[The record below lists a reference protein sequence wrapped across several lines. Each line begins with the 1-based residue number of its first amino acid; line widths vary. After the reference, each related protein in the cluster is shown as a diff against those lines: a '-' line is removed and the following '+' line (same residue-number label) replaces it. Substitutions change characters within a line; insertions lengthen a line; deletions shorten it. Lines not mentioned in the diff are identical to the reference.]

1 MIRRLKVV
9 TEGVRLQRS
18 LKRSL
23 FSDRNYISK
32 TLFTLWWKVGDRLR
46 FMSESYV
53 EKVIQLNP
61 IKQKMKESLRRY
73 NDTYSSDRSN

>member
-32 TLFTLWWKVGDRLR
+32 TLFTFWWKIGDRLQ

-53 EKVIQLNP
+53 EKVIRLNQ
-61 IKQKMKESLRRY
+61 IKQTIRKNK
-73 NDTYSSDRSN
+73 

>member
-32 TLFTLWWKVGDRLR
+32 TLFTLWWKIGDRLQ

-53 EKVIQLNP
+53 EKVIRLNP
-61 IKQKMKESLRRY
+61 IKQKMKETVRRY
-73 NDTYSSDRSN
+73 E

>member
-1 MIRRLKVV
+1 MIRSLRVL
-9 TEGVRLQRS
+9 TEGVRFLRNLKWS
-18 LKRSL
+18 LI
-23 FSDRNYISK
+23 SDRNYISK
-32 TLFTLWWKVGDRLR
+32 HLFYLWWKVGDRLR

>member
-23 FSDRNYISK
+23 FSDRNYINK
-32 TLFTLWWKVGDRLR
+32 TLFTLWWKIGDKLK

-53 EKVIQLNP
+53 EKVIRLNQ
-61 IKQKMKESLRRY
+61 IKQTYFKEIE
-73 NDTYSSDRSN
+73 

>member
-1 MIRRLKVV
+1 MIKSLKVV
-9 TEGVRLQRS
+9 TEGVRFLRN

-32 TLFTLWWKVGDRLR
+32 TLFTLWWSVGDKLR

-53 EKVIQLNP
+53 EKVIRLNQ
-61 IKQKMKESLRRY
+61 IKQMIRRNNEY
-73 NDTYSSDRSN
+73 HTPT

>member
-32 TLFTLWWKVGDRLR
+32 TLFTFWWKIGDRLQ

-53 EKVIQLNP
+53 EKVIRLNQ
-61 IKQKMKESLRRY
+61 IKQTYFKEIE
-73 NDTYSSDRSN
+73 

>member
-1 MIRRLKVV
+1 MIKSLRVV

-32 TLFTLWWKVGDRLR
+32 TLFTLWWKIGDRLK

-53 EKVIQLNP
+53 EKVIRLNP
-61 IKQKMKESLRRY
+61 IKQKMKETLRRY
-73 NDTYSSDRSN
+73 E